1 MASTDASPAA
11 LSLLLRAP
19 SKDAVAALFDALFK
33 LRHHSEAERAAR
45 ALALP
50 LGLGADDAGALAA
63 AANAL
68 LRRALY
74 ESSELQSLEAV
85 RALLP
90 AGLDGRLTALV
101 AGVRCS
107 GGAALRARARARAE
121 PLFFLAP
128 LPNAPPFSLPAQV
141 LFAGLPAWREA
152 AVEQRVGLPRL
163 EGVSWRVLAMNSNA
177 AVANANEAA
186 LRLKLSLRDQPA
198 QEGVMPPQRDLF
210 VAVSP
215 ASLGA
220 MLEGMR
226 RIKEQL
232 GAFS

>member
-107 GGAALRARARARAE
+107 GGAALRARARARAQSPYSFLPLSPTP
-121 PLFFLAP
+121 PLFP
-128 LPNAPPFSLPAQV
+128 SLP
-141 LFAGLPAWREA
+141 RC
-152 AVEQRVGLPRL
+152 
-163 EGVSWRVLAMNSNA
+163 
-177 AVANANEAA
+177 
-186 LRLKLSLRDQPA
+186 SLRACPRGA
-198 QEGVMPPQRDLF
+198 RPPSSSAWACR
-210 VAVSP
+210 
-215 ASLGA
+215 ASRACRGA
-220 MLEGMR
+220 CWP
-226 RIKEQL
+226 
-232 GAFS
+232 